1 MFVPT
6 GDRVEREAGRA
17 TGWRTPSG
25 KLWTDVMDE
34 YAEFF
39 DAIAPLGTEGST
51 ENFLATAD
59 WLEEHADEIGAEFQ
73 AMLQVRRTTD
83 G

>member
-1 MFVPT
+1 MFVPR
-6 GDRVEREAGRA
+6 DDLAEHEAGREA
-17 TGWRTPSG
+17 GWRTPSG

-39 DAIAPLGTEGST
+39 DAITPLGTEGST
-51 ENFLATAD
+51 EDILATAD
-59 WLEEHADEIGAEFQ
+59 WLEEHADEIDAEFQ